1 MKIIKSLIIALFAAT
16 VVSCGEDYLTT
27 NPTDV
32 ATGDAMNELAKN
44 NPDKLVTIVEPLLK
58 GLYADFQT
66 KSGTDGQYQHCDY
79 GFQSFFLMSDIM
91 SDDMALH
98 VNGWFKFDHL
108 FDYRDEPY
116 VRTFGYWNFFYTMV
130 NNANAIIE
138 KIPDESLDAEL
149 HAIKG
154 QALTFRALSYS
165 YLIQMYQQTYKGNEN
180 QPGVPLIITTSEGE
194 SRRGRVPVA
203 DVYDQIEKDYLKAI
217 NFLDGWDR
225 GTDNKDSPNCI
236 TYKTVLFH
244 IFLFF

>member
-98 VNGWFKFDHL
+98 VN
-108 FDYRDEPY
+108 
-116 VRTFGYWNFFYTMV
+116 
-130 NNANAIIE
+130 
-138 KIPDESLDAEL
+138 
-149 HAIKG
+149 
-154 QALTFRALSYS
+154 
-165 YLIQMYQQTYKGNEN
+165 
-180 QPGVPLIITTSEGE
+180 
-194 SRRGRVPVA
+194 
-203 DVYDQIEKDYLKAI
+203 
-217 NFLDGWDR
+217 
-225 GTDNKDSPNCI
+225 
-236 TYKTVLFH
+236 
-244 IFLFF
+244 